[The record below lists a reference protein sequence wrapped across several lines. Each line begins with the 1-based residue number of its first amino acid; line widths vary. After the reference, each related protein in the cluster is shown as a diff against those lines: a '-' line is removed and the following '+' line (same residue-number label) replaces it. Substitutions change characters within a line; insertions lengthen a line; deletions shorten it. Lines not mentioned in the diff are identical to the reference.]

1 MVTSS
6 MKDSE
11 LVGMNIAK
19 SISATFLKEKNG
31 FIIEKRD
38 KKNNIYLRIHL
49 VHNYVNDLTDL
60 SIERGSLCDKKPYVK
75 EVIKDVE
82 GLCTVISENSRDV
95 MKNEVTF
102 LYTYGDR
109 FSIITVD
116 ANMILSRIS
125 AIDRRKILESNSVP
139 DEIAHKRRKFK
150 NIF

>member
-6 MKDSE
+6 MEDSE
-11 LVGMNIAK
+11 LVGKSIAK
-19 SISATFLKEKNG
+19 SINATFFREKNG
-31 FIIEKRD
+31 FIIEKRN

-49 VHNYVNDLTDL
+49 VHNYVNELTDL
-60 SIERGSLCDKKPYVK
+60 SIERGSLYDKKPYVK
-75 EVIKDVE
+75 EVIKDIE
-82 GLCTVISENSRDV
+82 GLCTVISENSGDV

-125 AIDRRKILESNSVP
+125 AIDRRKILGGNSVP